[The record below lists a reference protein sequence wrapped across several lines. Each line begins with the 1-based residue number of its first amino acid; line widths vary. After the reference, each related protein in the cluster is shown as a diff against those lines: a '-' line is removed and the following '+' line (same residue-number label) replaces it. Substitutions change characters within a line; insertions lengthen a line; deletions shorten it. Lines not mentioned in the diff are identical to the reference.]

1 MSPCST
7 YRPWLGSS
15 LGSRLETALQAA
27 VLRRSALAEAQPQP
41 SAGLLAPVRLPQR
54 RPQRAEGPQPPGPA
68 VLNYFK
74 EKLDECL
81 EDRRRFFERRYLLL
95 RELCLSRAC
104 GLPQLRPAVS
114 QPCRGDKPTP
124 EEVLAEWER
133 TWLPSD
139 QALLEAR
146 VLRARARHRRFFE
159 EVRAK
164 ERCGRRRCCARA
176 KKAVGWTR
184 SGSSCCSGSR
194 AAGRPPAPPRGAGG
208 AHSSSAPA
216 PAPAPAPALDAARAP
231 CQK

>member
-1 MSPCST
+1 MSPCIT
-7 YRPWLGSS
+7 YRPWLGSC

-41 SAGLLAPVRLPQR
+41 SPGLLAPVRLPQR

-81 EDRRRFFERRYLLL
+81 EDRRRFFERYLLL

-164 ERCGRRRCCARA
+164 EMRAEALLRQGEESRGLDAERLQLLQRLTGCG
-176 KKAVGWTR
+176 T
-184 SGSSCCSGSR
+184 
-194 AAGRPPAPPRGAGG
+194 AAGSAAWRWRGT
-208 AHSSSAPA
+208 
-216 PAPAPAPALDAARAP
+216 
-231 CQK
+231 